1 MVQYKKEIVNALF
14 KAQQNHE
21 PIDFV
26 SEKYGI
32 SESVAYQI
40 QDALI
45 SELTQA
51 NNSEIAGYKV
61 SMTSA
66 ETQAYANTDEPA
78 YGTILSDKVVK
89 SGETVQL
96 SKLFAPLIEPE
107 LVFVILND
115 ISPDASDEDILNS
128 VKVAPGIE
136 LPDS

>member
-26 SEKYGI
+26 SKKYGI

-66 ETQAYANTDEPA
+66 ETQ
-78 YGTILSDKVVK
+78 
-89 SGETVQL
+89 
-96 SKLFAPLIEPE
+96 
-107 LVFVILND
+107 
-115 ISPDASDEDILNS
+115 
-128 VKVAPGIE
+128 
-136 LPDS
+136 